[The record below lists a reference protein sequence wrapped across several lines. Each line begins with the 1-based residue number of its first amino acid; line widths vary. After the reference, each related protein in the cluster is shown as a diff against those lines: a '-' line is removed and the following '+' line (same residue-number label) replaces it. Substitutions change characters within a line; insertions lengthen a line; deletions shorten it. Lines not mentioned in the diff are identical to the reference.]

1 MKALLKAEYR
11 KIVRSWPFWVTL
23 AVAMGVALFAATAS
37 IRSYQAAAAMERQ
50 VAAYDPNTLRNP
62 QNEIQTLFNE
72 WVGQDFS
79 SAGASL
85 FFLMLPLF
93 AACPYAWSYLSER
106 KSGYEK
112 NMLTRTTRQRY
123 FLAKYIAV
131 FLSGAFVVVV
141 PMVVNLMTVAAFVP
155 AVSPDV
161 QYDIYYAMPPTAMAS
176 RLFYAHPWGFVAFR
190 LFTAALFGGLLAGSV
205 VALSFFVRNR
215 YAALLIPFLTLVVI
229 NYVSSALMEALG
241 FSFSL
246 NYIICGTYGDQ
257 ARGWV
262 VAAYAVLLAV
272 FSFGVTMRR
281 GLRDEVF

>member
-1 MKALLKAEYR
+1 
-11 KIVRSWPFWVTL
+11 
-23 AVAMGVALFAATAS
+23 
-37 IRSYQAAAAMERQ
+37 
-50 VAAYDPNTLRNP
+50 
-62 QNEIQTLFNE
+62 
-72 WVGQDFS
+72 
-79 SAGASL
+79 
-85 FFLMLPLF
+85 MLPLF

-112 NMLTRTTRQRY
+112 NMLTRTTRRRY

-176 RLFYAHPWGFVAFR
+176 WLFYAHPWGFVAFR

-215 YAALLIPFLTLVVI
+215 YAVLLIPFLVLVVI
-229 NYVSSALMEALG
+229 NYVSGALMEALG

>member
-1 MKALLKAEYR
+1 MKALLEAEYR
-11 KIVRSWPFWVTL
+11 KILRSWPFWVTL
-23 AVAMGVALFAATAS
+23 AVAVGVAL
-37 IRSYQAAAAMERQ
+37 YAAAASIGTYKASVAMEQQ
-50 VAAYDPNTLRNP
+50 VIRFDPQTLRNP

-72 WVGQDFS
+72 WIGQDFS

-106 KSGYEK
+106 QGGYEK
-112 NMLTRTTRQRY
+112 NVLTRTTRRRY
-123 FLAKYIAV
+123 FLAKYVAV
-131 FLSGAFVVVV
+131 FLSGAAAVLI

-155 AVSPDV
+155 AVQPDV

-190 LFTAALFGGLLAGSV
+190 LLTAALFAGLLAGSV

-215 YAALLIPFLTLVVI
+215 YAVLLIPFLSLVVI
-229 NYVSSALMEALG
+229 HYLSGALSDTIG

-246 NYIICGTYGDQ
+246 NYILCGTYGDQ

-262 VAAYAVLLAV
+262 VALYAVLLTA